1 MSNDPAADPP
11 SKHSSTGRESG
22 DGFAV
27 MPFEEQRQVH
37 ELLSQETRHHII
49 QTILGHPA
57 FLPSITE
64 FDYYISK
71 SKPTIHEQLERL
83 QNEGLIDAYELG
95 REERKRDLPYRFYG
109 LTEHG
114 VEVLYEYKYLRG
126 VPIMRAIADATEK
139 PEKVQRHQNAPRP
152 ELPEPVANALR
163 YDEPDFEDIDVEA
176 IDGLEA
182 RNLAVEGSHREDKRV
197 DETQDAQEA
206 ERDRKKTPEQDTS
219 PLDKLF
225 QSET

>member
-1 MSNDPAADPP
+1 MSNDPAADSPYNHP
-11 SKHSSTGRESG
+11 RNGGESG
-22 DGFAV
+22 GGFAV

-71 SKPTIHEQLERL
+71 SKPTIHEQLDRL
-83 QNEGLIDAYELG
+83 QDEGIIQAYELG

-126 VPIMRAIADATEK
+126 IPIMRAITDATEK

-152 ELPEPVANALR
+152 ELPEPVASALQ
-163 YDEPDFEDIDVEA
+163 YDEPDSEDLETKDIDE
-176 IDGLEA
+176 LEA
-182 RNLAVEGSHREDKRV
+182 RELIVEGAHRSRQQV
-197 DETQDAQEA
+197 DETQEAQHA
-206 ERDRKKTPEQDTS
+206 ERDRKKSPKQDTA
-219 PLDKLF
+219 PLDDLF
-225 QSET
+225 

>member
-1 MSNDPAADPP
+1 MSNDPAADLP

-37 ELLSQETRHHII
+37 ELLSQETRHHIV

-71 SKPTIHEQLERL
+71 SKPTIYEQLERL
-83 QNEGLIDAYELG
+83 QDERIVDAYELG
-95 REERKRDLPYRFYG
+95 RAERKRDLPYRFYG

-126 VPIMRAIADATEK
+126 VPIMRAITDATEK
-139 PEKVQRHQNAPRP
+139 SEKVQRHQNAPRP
-152 ELPEPVANALR
+152 ELPEPVADALQ
-163 YDEPDFEDIDVEA
+163 YDEPDIEDIDVEA
-176 IDGLEA
+176 A
-182 RNLAVEGSHREDKRV
+182 HREDGRV

-206 ERDRKKTPEQDTS
+206 ERDRKQTPEQDTD
-219 PLDKLF
+219 PLDELF
-225 QSET
+225 Q

>member
-11 SKHSSTGRESG
+11 TDIPGRTGESG
-22 DGFAV
+22 GGRTV

-57 FLPSITE
+57 YLPSITE

-71 SKPTIHEQLERL
+71 SKPTIHEQLDRL
-83 QNEGLIDAYELG
+83 QDEGIIQAYELS
-95 REERKRDLPYRFYG
+95 RDNRKRDLPYRFYG

-114 VEVLYEYKYLRG
+114 VELLYEYKYLRG
-126 VPIMRAIADATEK
+126 VPIMRAITDATEK
-139 PEKVQRHQNAPRP
+139 PEKVERHQNAPRP
-152 ELPEPVANALR
+152 ELPAPVANALQ
-163 YDEPDFEDIDVEA
+163 YDEPDLEDIDVDA
-176 IDGLEA
+176 IDELEPRELVA
-182 RNLAVEGSHREDKRV
+182 EGVHRRSEQRDERREAQDED
-197 DETQDAQEA
+197 DG
-206 ERDRKKTPEQDTS
+206 KKSPEQDTE

-225 QSET
+225 

>member
-1 MSNDPAADPP
+1 MSNDPATDSP
-11 SKHSSTGRESG
+11 SDHPGRTYESG
-22 DGFAV
+22 GRFAA

-57 FLPSITE
+57 FLPSISE

-71 SKPTIHEQLERL
+71 SKPTIHEQLDRL
-83 QNEGLIDAYELG
+83 QDEGIIRAYELG
-95 REERKRDLPYRFYG
+95 REKRKRDLPYRFYG

-126 VPIMRAIADATEK
+126 VPIMRAITEATEK
-139 PEKVQRHQNAPRP
+139 PEKVKRHQDAPRP
-152 ELPEPVANALR
+152 DLPETVANALE
-163 YDEPDFEDIDVEA
+163 YDEPDLEDLDIDD
-176 IDGLEA
+176 IGKLEGSD
-182 RNLAVEGSHREDKRV
+182 LVVEGAHRK
-197 DETQDAQEA
+197 DERADEAQEGK
-206 ERDRKKTPEQDTS
+206 EGNRGRTKTPKQDTE
-219 PLDKLF
+219 PLDDLF

>member
-1 MSNDPAADPP
+1 MSNDPAAD
-11 SKHSSTGRESG
+11 SSSEHSSHERESG

-27 MPFEEQRQVH
+27 MPFEQQRRVH
-37 ELLSQETRHHII
+37 ELLSQETRYHII

-71 SKPTIHEQLERL
+71 SKPTIHEQLDRL
-83 QNEGLIDAYELG
+83 QDEGLIRAYELG
-95 REERKRDLPYRFYG
+95 REQRKRDLPYRFYG

-126 VPIMRAIADATEK
+126 VPIMRAITDATEK
-139 PEKVQRHQNAPRP
+139 PAKVERHQNAPRP
-152 ELPEPVANALR
+152 KLPDPVADALQ
-163 YDEPDFEDIDVEA
+163 YDEPDLEDIDIEN
-176 IDGLEA
+176 IDELEP
-182 RNLAVEGSHREDKRV
+182 RELVVEGAHRR
-197 DETQDAQEA
+197 DEHVQDVQGT
-206 ERDRKKTPEQDTS
+206 ERNQNETPEQDTG
-219 PLDKLF
+219 PLDDLF